1 MTLTHMRVGVVG
13 LGIMGGP
20 MAMHLHRAGL
30 LAAVYN
36 RTRAKA
42 EPFEKLGVY
51 VAQSPGDLA
60 KRVDVVII
68 MVSDAPDV
76 EQVLFGP
83 GGIVEGARPGLI
95 VVDMSTN
102 SPDWARRFAERL
114 AQYGVEFLDAPVTGG
129 QKGAVEGTL
138 TVMVG
143 GKEELF
149 KRLLPV
155 FQAFGKNIVYVGPV
169 GYGQAMKLVNQVV
182 AALNTVAMVEG
193 LRLAKAFGL
202 DMDKVVQVLTG
213 GAARSGSI
221 ELYLPKL
228 LKGDL
233 TPGFKAA
240 HLKKDLSYVMEL
252 ANRASLSLPATAL
265 ALELYKKMVE
275 KGLGELGIHALGEI
289 Y

>member
-1 MTLTHMRVGVVG
+1 MKVGFIG

-20 MAMHLHRAGL
+20 MARHLHRAGL

-36 RTRAKA
+36 RTRSRA
-42 EPFEKLGVY
+42 EPFGKMGVH
-51 VAQSPGDLA
+51 VAESPADLA
-60 KRVDVVII
+60 RRVDVVIE

-76 EQVLFGP
+76 EQVLFGA
-83 GGIVEGARPGLI
+83 GGVVEGARPGLV

-102 SPDWARRFAERL
+102 SPDWARKFAERL
-114 AQYGVEFLDAPVTGG
+114 AERGIDFLDAPVTGG
-129 QKGAVEGTL
+129 QKGAEEGTL

-143 GKEELF
+143 GREDLF
-149 KRLLPV
+149 QRLLPV
-155 FQAFGKNIVYVGPV
+155 FKAFAKEVIYAGPV

-182 AALNTVAMVEG
+182 ISLNTIAMVEG
-193 LRLAKAFGL
+193 LRLAEALGL
-202 DMDKVVQVLTG
+202 DVEKVARLLTV

-233 TPGFKAA
+233 SPGFKAA
-240 HLKKDLSYVMEL
+240 HLKKDLAYAMEI
-252 ANRASLSLPATAL
+252 ANRKGLSLPASAL
-265 ALELYKKMVE
+265 ALELYKRMVE
-275 KGLGELGIHALGEI
+275 KGLGELGIHALGKS

>member
-1 MTLTHMRVGVVG
+1 MKVGFIG

-20 MAMHLHRAGL
+20 MARHLHRAGL

-36 RTRAKA
+36 RTRSRA
-42 EPFEKLGVY
+42 EPFGKMGVH
-51 VAQSPGDLA
+51 VAESPADLA
-60 KRVDVVII
+60 RRVDVVIE

-76 EQVLFGP
+76 EQVLFGA
-83 GGIVEGARPGLI
+83 GGVVEGARPGLV

-102 SPDWARRFAERL
+102 SPDWARKFAERL
-114 AQYGVEFLDAPVTGG
+114 AERGIDFLDAPVTGG
-129 QKGAVEGTL
+129 QRGAEEGTL

-143 GKEELF
+143 GREDLF
-149 KRLLPV
+149 QRLLPV
-155 FQAFGKNIVYVGPV
+155 FKAFAKEVIYAGPV

-182 AALNTVAMVEG
+182 ISLNTIAMVEG
-193 LRLAKAFGL
+193 LRLAEALGL
-202 DMDKVVQVLTG
+202 DVEKVARLLTV

-233 TPGFKAA
+233 SPGFKAA
-240 HLKKDLSYVMEL
+240 HLKKDLAYAMEI
-252 ANRASLSLPATAL
+252 ANRKGLSLPASAL
-265 ALELYKKMVE
+265 ALELYKRMVE
-275 KGLGELGIHALGEI
+275 KGLGELGIHALGKS

>member
-1 MTLTHMRVGVVG
+1 MKVGFIG

-20 MAMHLHRAGL
+20 MARHLHRAGL

-36 RTRAKA
+36 RTRSKA
-42 EPFEKLGVY
+42 EPFGKMGVH
-51 VAQSPGDLA
+51 VAESPADLA
-60 KRVDVVII
+60 RRVDVVIE

-76 EQVLFGP
+76 EQVLFGA
-83 GGIVEGARPGLI
+83 GGVVEGARPGLV

-102 SPDWARRFAERL
+102 SPDWARKFAERL
-114 AQYGVEFLDAPVTGG
+114 AERDIDFLDAPVTGG
-129 QKGAVEGTL
+129 QRGAEEGTL

-143 GKEELF
+143 GREDLF
-149 KRLLPV
+149 QRLLPV
-155 FQAFGKNIVYVGPV
+155 FKAFAKEVIYAGPV

-182 AALNTVAMVEG
+182 ISLNTIAMVEG
-193 LRLAKAFGL
+193 LRLAEALGL
-202 DMDKVVQVLTG
+202 DVEKVARLLTV

-233 TPGFKAA
+233 SPGFKAA
-240 HLKKDLSYVMEL
+240 HLKKDLAYAMEI
-252 ANRASLSLPATAL
+252 ANRKGLSLPASAL
-265 ALELYKKMVE
+265 ALELYKRMVE
-275 KGLGELGIHALGEI
+275 KGLGELGIHALGKS

>member
-1 MTLTHMRVGVVG
+1 MRVGVVG

-20 MAMHLHRAGL
+20 MAMHLHKAGL

-36 RTRAKA
+36 RTRSKA

-51 VAQSPGDLA
+51 VAQSPADLA
-60 KRVDVVII
+60 RRVDVVIV
-68 MVSDAPDV
+68 MVSDSPDV
-76 EQVLFGP
+76 EHVLFGP
-83 GGIVEGARPGLI
+83 GGVVEGARPGLV

-102 SPDWARRFAERL
+102 SPEWARRFAERL
-114 AQYGVEFLDAPVTGG
+114 ARHGVEFMDAPVTGG

-143 GKEELF
+143 GSEELF

-155 FQAFGKNIVYVGPV
+155 FQAFGRNIVYVGPV

-182 AALNTVAMVEG
+182 VALNTVAMVEG
-193 LRLAKAFGL
+193 LRLAKALGL
-202 DMDKVVQVLTG
+202 DMEKVAQVLTG

-228 LKGDL
+228 LRGDL
-233 TPGFKAA
+233 SPGFKAA
-240 HLKKDLSYVMEL
+240 HLKKDLGYVMEL
-252 ANRASLSLPATAL
+252 ANKASLYLPATAM

-275 KGLGELGIHALGEI
+275 KGLGELGTHALGEV

>member
-1 MTLTHMRVGVVG
+1 MKVGFIG

-20 MAMHLHRAGL
+20 MARHLHKAGL

-36 RTRAKA
+36 RTRSRA
-42 EPFEKLGVY
+42 EPFGKMGVH
-51 VAQSPGDLA
+51 VAESPADLA
-60 KRVDVVII
+60 RRVDVVIE

-76 EQVLFGP
+76 EQVLFGA
-83 GGIVEGARPGLI
+83 GGVVEGARPGLV

-102 SPDWARRFAERL
+102 SPDWARKFAERL
-114 AQYGVEFLDAPVTGG
+114 AERGIDFLDAPVTGG
-129 QKGAVEGTL
+129 QRGAEEGTL

-143 GKEELF
+143 GREDLF
-149 KRLLPV
+149 QRLLPV
-155 FQAFGKNIVYVGPV
+155 FKAFAKEVIYAGPV

-182 AALNTVAMVEG
+182 ISLNTIAMVEG
-193 LRLAKAFGL
+193 LRLAEALGL
-202 DMDKVVQVLTG
+202 DVEKVARLLTV

-233 TPGFKAA
+233 SPGFKAA
-240 HLKKDLSYVMEL
+240 HLKKDLAYAMEI
-252 ANRASLSLPATAL
+252 ANRKGLSLPASAL
-265 ALELYKKMVE
+265 ALELYKRMVE
-275 KGLGELGIHALGEI
+275 KGLGELGIHALGKS

>member
-1 MTLTHMRVGVVG
+1 MTLSHMRVGVVG

-193 LRLAKAFGL
+193 LRLAKALGL

>member
-1 MTLTHMRVGVVG
+1 MKVGFIG

-20 MAMHLHRAGL
+20 MARHLHRAGL

-36 RTRAKA
+36 RTRSKA
-42 EPFEKLGVY
+42 EPFGKMGVH
-51 VAQSPGDLA
+51 VAESPADLA
-60 KRVDVVII
+60 RRVDVVIE

-76 EQVLFGP
+76 EQVLFGA
-83 GGIVEGARPGLI
+83 GGVVEGARPGLV

-102 SPDWARRFAERL
+102 SPDWARKFAERL
-114 AQYGVEFLDAPVTGG
+114 AERGIDFLDAPVTGG
-129 QKGAVEGTL
+129 QRGAEEGTL

-143 GKEELF
+143 GREDLF
-149 KRLLPV
+149 QRLLPV
-155 FQAFGKNIVYVGPV
+155 FKAFAKEVIYAGPV

-182 AALNTVAMVEG
+182 ISLNTIAMVEG
-193 LRLAKAFGL
+193 LRLAEALGL
-202 DMDKVVQVLTG
+202 DVEKVARLLTV

-233 TPGFKAA
+233 SPGFKAA
-240 HLKKDLSYVMEL
+240 HLKKDLAYAMEI
-252 ANRASLSLPATAL
+252 ANRKGLSLPASAL
-265 ALELYKKMVE
+265 ALELYKRMVE
-275 KGLGELGIHALGEI
+275 KELGELGIHALGKS

>member
-1 MTLTHMRVGVVG
+1 MKVGFIG

-20 MAMHLHRAGL
+20 MARHLHRAGL

-36 RTRAKA
+36 RTRSKA
-42 EPFEKLGVY
+42 EPFGKMGVH
-51 VAQSPGDLA
+51 VAESPADLA
-60 KRVDVVII
+60 RRVDVVIE

-76 EQVLFGP
+76 EQVLFGA
-83 GGIVEGARPGLI
+83 GGVVEGARPGLV

-102 SPDWARRFAERL
+102 SPDWARKFAERL
-114 AQYGVEFLDAPVTGG
+114 AERGIDFLDAPVTGG
-129 QKGAVEGTL
+129 QKGAEEGTL

-143 GKEELF
+143 GREDLF
-149 KRLLPV
+149 QRLLPV
-155 FQAFGKNIVYVGPV
+155 FKAFAKEVIYAGPV

-182 AALNTVAMVEG
+182 ISLNTIAMVEG
-193 LRLAKAFGL
+193 LRLAEALGL
-202 DMDKVVQVLTG
+202 DVEKVARLLTV

-233 TPGFKAA
+233 SPGFKAA
-240 HLKKDLSYVMEL
+240 HLKKDLAYAMEI
-252 ANRASLSLPATAL
+252 ANRKGLSLPASAL
-265 ALELYKKMVE
+265 ALELYKRMVE
-275 KGLGELGIHALGEI
+275 KGLGELGIHALGKS